1 LLPSAGRDDVT
12 SPPASEK
19 PAKVPDLRGRA
30 GILVAALTRRAQ
42 ERYTGALVL
51 AGDPGG
57 VVTMRAGLVVAATTP
72 AAPGPEP
79 LLLRSGRITEAAW
92 SEAFAAAA
100 PDGRFTAELVA
111 RGLLGAAGVEVVAQT
126 ALVDAVFAMAL
137 SGVHTCTADPTGSG
151 QPMSLIPV
159 VPGMDTDRLIREVQ
173 RRLGVAVTW
182 QELGLT
188 LHSRPRAIAKDPDRQ
203 EILDRANG
211 RRTARDIAFALGRGL
226 YSVLTDL
233 ADLAEGGLIEPM
245 AAPPVTGAPDDD
257 TTDLPRRQRGAS
269 KVNTVLPWRSPS
281 GQ

>member
-1 LLPSAGRDDVT
+1 VT
-12 SPPASEK
+12 SFPASET
-19 PAKVPDLRGRA
+19 PAKAPDLRGRTS
-30 GILVAALTRRAQ
+30 ILVNSLTRRAQ
-42 ERYTGALVL
+42 EQYTGALVL

-57 VVTMRAGLVVAATTP
+57 VVTMHAGLVVAATTP

-79 LLLRSGRITEAAW
+79 LLLRSGRITETAW

-100 PDGRFTAELVA
+100 PEGRFAAELVD

-137 SGVHTCTADPTGSG
+137 SGVRTCTADPAGAE
-151 QPMSLIPV
+151 QPVPLFPV
-159 VPGMDTDRLIREVQ
+159 LPGMDAERLLREVQ
-173 RRLGVAVTW
+173 RRLVVADTW

-188 LHSRPRAIAKDPDRQ
+188 LRSRPRAVANHEGRQ

-233 ADLAEGGLIEPM
+233 ADLAEDGLIELT
-245 AAPPVTGAPDDD
+245 AAPGSAPAVTGAPDDMP
-257 TTDLPRRQRGAS
+257 DLPRRQRGES
-269 KVNTVLPWRSPS
+269 KVNTVLPWRNPP